1 MFRGKLV
8 ATIMVFCVFC
18 WCAAAQAQPTKEK
31 PIVWKAQTLW
41 NASEIPQKTFE
52 DLCENI
58 KVMSGGRLII
68 EPYPSGAIVPQ
79 NETLTAL
86 QSNVLQVIHV
96 WPGYA
101 AGKNPAFA
109 AMTDLI
115 FAYEHPWEL
124 DTFMNQLGGLQML
137 RDLYKPFN
145 GYTVGVMYWGVESW
159 PSRRPIRNVGDFKG
173 LKIRI
178 SQGMQAEMMAKA
190 GASVVQFPGN
200 EIFSALDKGVVD
212 ATDWST
218 AGVNHSLGLSE
229 LAPYFTYPGFHSMP
243 IGDFTVNLKEWEKLP
258 DDLKAIVET
267 AVRRWCWDTVE
278 TVALADIKFAAMARE
293 TGKFHPVT
301 WTKEDKDEARKMAIQ
316 TWQDWKKKNEDTK
329 KVIEAQ
335 EAWLRDLGRIE

>member
-1 MFRGKLV
+1 MFKKWFALSL
-8 ATIMVFCVFC
+8 TIMCFL
-18 WCAAAQAQPTKEK
+18 ALTTMAIAQTAEK
-31 PIVWKAQTLW
+31 PIIWKAQTLW
-41 NASEIPQKTFE
+41 NASEIPQKTFL

-68 EPYPSGAIVPQ
+68 EAYPSGAIVPQ

-86 QSNVLQVIHV
+86 ENNVLQVIHV

-101 AGKNPAFA
+101 ASKNPAFA
-109 AMTDLI
+109 AISDLI

-124 DTFMNQLGGLQML
+124 NTFMTQQGGLEML
-137 RDLYKPFN
+137 QELYRPFG

-159 PSRRPIRNVGDFKG
+159 PSRKPIRNMDDFKG

-212 ATDWST
+212 ATDWSS
-218 AGVNHSLGLSE
+218 AGVNHSLGLSD

-243 IGDFTVNLKEWEKLP
+243 IGDFTVSLKEWEKLP
-258 DDLKAIVET
+258 ADLKAIVET
-267 AVRRWCWDTVE
+267 AVRRWCWDSVE
-278 TVALADIKFAAMARE
+278 TITVADLDFVKLAKETGKYHQITWTEEDKAKARALARE
-293 TGKFHPVT
+293 T
-301 WTKEDKDEARKMAIQ
+301 WEE
-316 TWQDWKKKNEDTK
+316 WKKKNDDTR

-335 EAWLRDLGRIE
+335 EAWLRKLGRIE

>member
-1 MFRGKLV
+1 MMKKLLAVMAISVLMTASV
-8 ATIMVFCVFC
+8 AF
-18 WCAAAQAQPTKEK
+18 AQTAEK

-41 NASEIPQKTFE
+41 NASEIPQKTFI

-68 EPYPSGAIVPQ
+68 EVFPSGAIVPQ

-86 QSNVLQVIHV
+86 ENNVLQVIHV

-109 AMTDLI
+109 ALCDLI

-124 DTFMNQLGGLQML
+124 DTFMTQRGGLELL

-145 GYTVGVMYWGVESW
+145 AYTVGVGYWGVESW
-159 PSRRPIRNVGDFKG
+159 PSRKPIRNMEDVQG

-178 SQGMQAEMMAKA
+178 SQGMQAEMMAEA

-218 AGVNHSLGLSE
+218 AGVNHSLGLAD

-243 IGDFTVNLKEWEKLP
+243 ISDFTVNMKEWEKLP
-258 DDLKAIVET
+258 ADLKAIVET
-267 AVRRWCWDTVE
+267 AVRRWCWDTVQ
-278 TVALADIKFAAMARE
+278 TVAIADIEFNSMALK
-293 TGKFHPVT
+293 TGKYHPVA
-301 WTKEDKDEARKMAIQ
+301 WSEEDKAKGRAAARKV
-316 TWQDWKKKNEDTK
+316 WDSWKNKNEDTR

-335 EAWLRDLGRIE
+335 EAWLRELGRIE